1 MEKAGKRKLH
11 HISSSNDGKKN
22 KLLLE
27 HDSNIHLCQASTS
40 IINGTNSEEIQIC
53 HLGSKC
59 SSSSTLAF
67 AIVEDNEVVVEN
79 DLASIWRGTTFTDLC
94 SDTLVHIIQ
103 FCLGDDLDYIIQSQD
118 FQNLTLTSN
127 FFYKAIYNFA
137 RSTPLKIPGHLRS
150 HQISF
155 LCQKRIK
162 IGEFKFY
169 TLSNLDMFVFLHII
183 NTCDISDLRRLSL
196 KTYVHDDIQCQ
207 IGGNS
212 ELDARRIGV
221 REEDINKKKMSSIE
235 FQKQVAAVI
244 SRSSKCF
251 HSLELEFQT
260 GELYSPIL
268 SKFANS
274 LQYLLL
280 YSANEEPVDDE
291 DTHVAEMARCLSS
304 MEKLKT
310 LVMICCR
317 NIETLSVPNVEHLKL
332 HCYTTAKS
340 INCPK
345 LKDLEIN
352 LKPEKCGSDVLKQCP
367 SYAKI
372 EDLTICLV
380 DDESFVR
387 SSNCDEFFQELSST
401 INAMPSL
408 KKLALRT
415 KLNSRMKVKSL
426 SLVDLDITEA
436 LFVKIAELKCPSL
449 SNLLLQGDALPNQA
463 YNVASN
469 MLPCYQFNDEE
480 FAPMLHSESLK
491 TTNSIVIYT
500 GNRQSSLL
508 QVPPLS
514 KVIVKGIRFPI
525 SPV

>member
-11 HISSSNDGKKN
+11 HISSSNDGRKN
-22 KLLLE
+22 KLLVE
-27 HDSNIHLCQASTS
+27 HDSNIHLCQPSTA
-40 IINGTNSEEIQIC
+40 ILNGTTSTEIQIC
-53 HLGSKC
+53 QMGSKC
-59 SSSSTLAF
+59 SSSSTLAS
-67 AIVEDNEVVVEN
+67 AIVEDNDGVVEN
-79 DLASIWRGTTFTDLC
+79 ELASIRRNTTLTDLC

-103 FCLGDDLDYIIQSQD
+103 FCLGNDLEYIIQSQD
-118 FQNLTLTSN
+118 FQNLTLTSK
-127 FFYKAIYNFA
+127 FFHEAIYNFA
-137 RSTPLKIPGHLRS
+137 RSTPLKVPGHLKS

-155 LCQKRIK
+155 LCQKRMK

-169 TLSNLDMFVFLHII
+169 TLSPLDMFVFLHIM
-183 NTCDISDLRRLSL
+183 NTCDISDLKRLSL
-196 KTYVHDDIQCQ
+196 KTYVHDDIQSQ
-207 IGGNS
+207 NGGNS
-212 ELDARRIGV
+212 ILDARTIGV
-221 REEDINKKKMSSIE
+221 NEEDINKKQMSSIE

-260 GELYSPIL
+260 GDLYSPLL
-268 SKFANS
+268 SNFANS

-291 DTHVAEMARCLSS
+291 DTHIAEMARSLSS

-317 NIETLSVPNVEHLKL
+317 NIDTLNVPNVEHLKL
-332 HCYTTAKS
+332 HCYTTTKH

-345 LKDLEIN
+345 LKTLEIN
-352 LKPEKCGSDVLKQCP
+352 LIPEKCGTDVLKECP

-372 EDLTICLV
+372 EDLIICIV
-380 DDESFVR
+380 DDESIVR
-387 SSNCDEFFQELSST
+387 SSNCEEFFQELSSA
-401 INAMPSL
+401 ISAMPSL
-408 KKLALRT
+408 KKLTLRT
-415 KLNSRMKVKSL
+415 KLQSTLKVKSL

-436 LFVKIAELKCPSL
+436 SFVRIAELKCPSL
-449 SNLLLQGDALPNQA
+449 SNVLVECSVLPDQVHNA
-463 YNVASN
+463 TSN
-469 MLPCYQFNDEE
+469 ILPCYQFNDQE

-491 TTNSIVIYT
+491 ALNSIVIYT

-514 KVIVKGIRFPI
+514 KVTVQGINVPI
-525 SPV
+525 L